1 MGEFPNK
8 ETQFKPDDPRI
19 NRTGLNKGVE
29 HSKTR
34 LLKFLSLYIKAKNE
48 LLGTEEEIEMSVL
61 EKMDMKQI
69 VKAIDGDTKAYKEVM
84 DRLEGRSVETVNQK
98 VEFDTKKEIN
108 IAIDGK
114 DVDLSK
120 WISTLIRF
128 TTGCSKNILSEI

>member
-34 LLKFLSLYIKAKNE
+34 LLKFLSLYIKSKNE

-120 WISTLIRF
+120 
-128 TTGCSKNILSEI
+128 